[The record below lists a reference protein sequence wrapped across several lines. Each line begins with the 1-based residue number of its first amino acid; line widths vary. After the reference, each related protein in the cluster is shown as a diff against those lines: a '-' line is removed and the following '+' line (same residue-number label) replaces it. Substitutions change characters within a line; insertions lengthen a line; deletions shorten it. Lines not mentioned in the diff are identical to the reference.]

1 MKLQA
6 DPLLVRCKGLE
17 PEKNELKTHTYI
29 DNPILWALH
38 RIGIFVSGGE
48 TMATMT
54 EMKDMLRL
62 DNKGIWTS
70 YYLAAAIGKK
80 AAEVYSSLFLKAEYY
95 TKHGMIEGGGWF
107 YCTIGDLYKST
118 LLKYKSQT
126 SAIKQLIKLGLIEM
140 KKDGL
145 FNKRYFRIV
154 VTDTLNSLIEQGKRF
169 INGITGT
176 VEKAVTTVK
185 EQRIAKEDEKLSD
198 QYEKEYGTT
207 LPVENISFYRERLS
221 SLSARLGNR
230 FKPHQLMRFE
240 HMSFEQGIA
249 EEDIPSFLSY
259 CYSKTKGKKVV
270 NLFGYLVKIISQ
282 TSLDEFMAHKLKVK
296 RKPSVIR
303 YTSASVSDV
312 LDDTF
317 VPRSPS
323 AEDAEAKER
332 ENDYQYL
339 VKKRE
344 EALRLLEGNI
354 K

>member
-1 MKLQA
+1 
-6 DPLLVRCKGLE
+6 
-17 PEKNELKTHTYI
+17 
-29 DNPILWALH
+29 
-38 RIGIFVSGGE
+38 
-48 TMATMT
+48 MATMT
-54 EMKDMLRL
+54 EMKDALRL

-95 TKHGMIEGGGWF
+95 TIHQMIDADGWF

-169 INGITGT
+169 INSITGAAD
-176 VEKAVTTVK
+176 KAVAAVK
-185 EQRIAKEDEKLSD
+185 EQRIAKEDEMLSD
-198 QYEKEYGTT
+198 QYQREYGTT
-207 LPVENISFYRERLS
+207 LPVENIHLYRERLS

-230 FKPHQLMRFE
+230 FKPYQLMRFE
-240 HMSFEQGIA
+240 HISFEQGIA

-259 CYSKTKGKKVV
+259 CYSRTKGKKVV

-303 YTSASVSDV
+303 YTSAPVSDV
-312 LDDTF
+312 LGDTV
-317 VPRSPS
+317 VPRSPYS
-323 AEDAEAKER
+323 AEDAEVKER

-354 K
+354 EENGR